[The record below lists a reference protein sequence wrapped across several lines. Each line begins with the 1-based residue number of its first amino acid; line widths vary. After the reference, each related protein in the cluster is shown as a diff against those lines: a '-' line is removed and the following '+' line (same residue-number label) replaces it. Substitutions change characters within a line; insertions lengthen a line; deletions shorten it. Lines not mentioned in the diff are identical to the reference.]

1 MALHNGTRTEH
12 GPFIWIFYGF
22 EAELIAEL
30 NSKVAT
36 DILSTQQNPRKNILL
51 GYKRARMTYR

>member
-1 MALHNGTRTEH
+1 MVLHNGTRPEH
-12 GPFIWIFYGF
+12 GPFIWILYGF

-36 DILSTQQNPRKNILL
+36 EILPT
-51 GYKRARMTYR
+51 